1 MQKFIVSTVLAL
13 GIAALLPAGCI
24 PGVGA
29 SNTHAPAA
37 PSLVVVPS

>member
-1 MQKFIVSTVLAL
+1 MQKLIVSTVLAL

-29 SNTHAPAA
+29 SNAHTPVA
-37 PSLVVVPS
+37 PSHVVVPS